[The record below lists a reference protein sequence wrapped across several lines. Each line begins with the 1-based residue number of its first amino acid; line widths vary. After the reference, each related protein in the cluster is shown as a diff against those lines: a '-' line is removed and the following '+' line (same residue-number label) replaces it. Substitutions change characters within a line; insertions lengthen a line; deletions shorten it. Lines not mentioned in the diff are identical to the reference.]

1 MNRSALALIILFAT
15 VTLGLPDAKATSCAP
30 VAIDSAAY
38 PNQIA
43 LSARGGSIWANTNVD
58 QYAATGGLW
67 FAERPVGTDG
77 FARSDYSA
85 LVTDSDMVLTLR
97 QTVTS
102 KVANSDGK
110 TISDAQA
117 RWKIVGEPGGPS
129 TFDVKIDTYRVISWG
144 KIVLPVG
151 STASVTLDGVS
162 YKRAGVYHSPTMLSA
177 VPVDVWQSPIALSSQ
192 IDLPGIGTIST
203 TTVVVISVECGT
215 SEDGDN
221 PIDDE
226 GGWGGPPDF
235 PENPCEPFPGCVFP
249 APPELGGGGGSP
261 CGDGPTDGPC
271 EIDEWDNDGDG
282 GSPNG
287 DQGCCIDPAPP
298 NVGPGVFMHLT
309 TGNIWTLVP
318 VFRTYA
324 YGHTELDFHLRYDSI
339 RKDTDSVVGYGWTH
353 SYNRW
358 IEEVSYA
365 GKTYAVYHDAAG
377 RRHAFQVDA
386 VGNCIPPIGR
396 GFGLIRVPD
405 GASYYYELVR
415 PNGVVEVFDG
425 PGWKLSEIR
434 DRRGRTTYLTYT
446 NGKLT
451 EIRSPHNRV
460 ATLTYDANNRVYEV
474 FQPGGEKT
482 VLTYTNGNLTDI
494 KDPRL
499 KSMAYQYD
507 GSRRVTRETLRN
519 GKYYT
524 VEYGSGYRAIKDS
537 LGMVMH
543 KLVHAI
549 GIPSTPSGGMISG
562 FLLHEVPDGQDSDT
576 NPEIWQVQR
585 DNLGRLIKIIA
596 PEYRVLTLR
605 YGGPNDGVAKRNRLI
620 EQTDARGNTRKF
632 EWDAKGN
639 LIKLTDEANNE
650 TNYEYLDVHVSG
662 LRTKKIEPDQD
673 AWEYHH
679 AQENSSTSLIGDLIE
694 IVDPLVET
702 PTDARV
708 LFAYET
714 WPDDAGSPPVPLP
727 GRVHRLT
734 RTDRNGNQTIW
745 EYDPSG
751 NLTTFTRV
759 AGDPS
764 TGADLVTTYECDV
777 MGRLTRRTVDRGTGY
792 TPRYVVTAWDW
803 DVNGRLESITDD
815 PTPGLNL
822 VHSATYDDH
831 GNLEVLTNPRGFQTR
846 FFYDHRNR
854 RWKIRQADNGASPR
868 ETQIVYGDDDNIR
881 RIRDARGNWTD
892 FTYDKQ
898 DHLVQVTDAEGYVTF
913 FTPDENGNVLT
924 VQRGLTVGPSP
935 TSLYRVDFD
944 YDALNRTIQRV
955 VDEGASPHLNLVTL
969 YDYATTGGGCGCGGT
984 PGKQLLHSVIDPA
997 GKYTYLHY
1005 DKLDRLTKVV
1015 RKVGIGDTD
1024 PEPNSDDAVI
1034 SYEYDPAGNLLAV
1047 TGAEGELTEYDY
1059 DAANRLWKIRN
1070 IDTVELPNVVL
1081 ETILGRD
1088 GADNV
1093 TGMAVPGGNNYYLTY
1108 DAAKR
1113 LTTVEDDGLGSLKT
1127 LVQFGRD
1134 ANGNATTRST
1144 AIAGQTWT
1152 YEFNDFDE
1160 PWREYDP
1167 IVEPPPGGDRYTEF
1181 AYDANG
1187 NLTQVTDR
1195 NLVVTKREYDKL
1207 NRLTKVTED
1216 FGGTDPT
1223 TANTNTYIEY
1233 NGAVQTKLKDHDL
1246 NTTEYQYDAALRL
1259 WKVIYPDDGGTGGG
1273 TVTLGYYPSGKL
1285 WTRTTQDGVVTTYTY
1300 NDLHQLTGR
1309 SYSTPSQPAESFAFD
1324 RSGRLLA
1331 ADKTGVAEVDFV
1343 FDKIG
1348 RLRTETLR
1356 YLPSHDAYTT
1366 KYDYTVTGNGATR
1379 TITYPGGPTGVASG
1393 RVVVETYD
1401 RRLRQTDINGG
1412 TGVGTTWGYDDADR
1426 RDAYQRAN
1434 GVAGQVDFD
1443 LNNRITHILADDTT
1457 GTPATLVQLGYGY
1470 DPHGNRLWTDNLL
1483 KPDRSEIYQY
1493 DARNR
1498 LTNFRRGTIQW
1509 NSGVLSI
1516 PNPLAHAQIPGAQTW
1531 LLDRRGN
1538 WLEFTEQVGSPL
1550 VSTTQNRAVANGANE
1565 YGQFTID
1572 GVPGDSPDHDAKG
1585 NLLRDPYAPNY
1596 GTSELG
1602 QQYVYDA
1609 ENRLIQV
1616 STDNMTPEPLLDIEY
1631 DALGRRI
1638 ESTDHTGASSPCE
1651 GGTQPVTTRHVYAGI
1666 QAIEEYL
1673 WCDAVPAAWKL
1684 AREFIWG
1691 PRFPEPVAMIDHT
1704 EAGDITD
1711 PGTPE
1716 VLHYVQDVLGST
1728 IALTDASGA
1737 AVERYTYEP
1746 YGRTVIEDGA
1756 QVVPRSRSSYAN
1768 CLLWTGQRYDPCVG
1782 LYSFPLR
1789 IHSPSLGRWL
1799 QRDPL
1804 DYADGPHLYAYVNGN
1819 PIVMFDPLGDSG
1831 VSTNSLPPALV
1842 AIIVRADQLAAQAA
1856 AALAAGNPAEAQRL
1870 LGLAQREYELALS
1883 LAAQLSVNAPRLQ
1896 QLTVQSQNLVSGLQR
1911 AINAARIDPGF
1922 LANLSQ
1928 RARDLLQNAL
1938 NAIKDHLGNLDLK
1951 AAIEQIKTGIKVK
1964 GYDQLKEVLDALKSI
1979 ASAVDALK
1987 SQLQHLRTV
1996 GGDANLIKQIEAQIA
2011 ALRDLYNQIVQQL
2024 MAAGLSNCPGAMK

>member
-1 MNRSALALIILFAT
+1 M
-15 VTLGLPDAKATSCAP
+15 
-30 VAIDSAAY
+30 
-38 PNQIA
+38 
-43 LSARGGSIWANTNVD
+43 
-58 QYAATGGLW
+58 
-67 FAERPVGTDG
+67 
-77 FARSDYSA
+77 
-85 LVTDSDMVLTLR
+85 
-97 QTVTS
+97 
-102 KVANSDGK
+102 
-110 TISDAQA
+110 
-117 RWKIVGEPGGPS
+117 
-129 TFDVKIDTYRVISWG
+129 
-144 KIVLPVG
+144 
-151 STASVTLDGVS
+151 
-162 YKRAGVYHSPTMLSA
+162 
-177 VPVDVWQSPIALSSQ
+177 
-192 IDLPGIGTIST
+192 
-203 TTVVVISVECGT
+203 
-215 SEDGDN
+215 
-221 PIDDE
+221 
-226 GGWGGPPDF
+226 
-235 PENPCEPFPGCVFP
+235 
-249 APPELGGGGGSP
+249 
-261 CGDGPTDGPC
+261 
-271 EIDEWDNDGDG
+271 
-282 GSPNG
+282 
-287 DQGCCIDPAPP
+287 
-298 NVGPGVFMHLT
+298 
-309 TGNIWTLVP
+309 
-318 VFRTYA
+318 
-324 YGHTELDFHLRYDSI
+324 
-339 RKDTDSVVGYGWTH
+339 
-353 SYNRW
+353 
-358 IEEVSYA
+358 
-365 GKTYAVYHDAAG
+365 
-377 RRHAFQVDA
+377 
-386 VGNCIPPIGR
+386 
-396 GFGLIRVPD
+396 
-405 GASYYYELVR
+405 
-415 PNGVVEVFDG
+415 
-425 PGWKLSEIR
+425 
-434 DRRGRTTYLTYT
+434 
-446 NGKLT
+446 
-451 EIRSPHNRV
+451 
-460 ATLTYDANNRVYEV
+460 
-474 FQPGGEKT
+474 
-482 VLTYTNGNLTDI
+482 
-494 KDPRL
+494 
-499 KSMAYQYD
+499 
-507 GSRRVTRETLRN
+507 
-519 GKYYT
+519 
-524 VEYGSGYRAIKDS
+524 
-537 LGMVMH
+537 
-543 KLVHAI
+543 
-549 GIPSTPSGGMISG
+549 
-562 FLLHEVPDGQDSDT
+562 
-576 NPEIWQVQR
+576 
-585 DNLGRLIKIIA
+585 
-596 PEYRVLTLR
+596 
-605 YGGPNDGVAKRNRLI
+605 
-620 EQTDARGNTRKF
+620 
-632 EWDAKGN
+632 
-639 LIKLTDEANNE
+639 
-650 TNYEYLDVHVSG
+650 NYEYLDAHVSG

-708 LFAYET
+708 TFAYET
-714 WPDDAGSPPVPLP
+714 WPDDADSPPVPLP

-745 EYDPSG
+745 EYDPRG
-751 NLTTFTRV
+751 NLTSFTRV

-792 TPRYVVTAWDW
+792 TPRFVVTAWDW

-831 GNLEVLTNPRGFQTR
+831 GNLEVLTNPRGIQTR
-846 FFYDHRNR
+846 FFYDQRNR
-854 RWKIRQADNGASPR
+854 RWKIRQADNGDSPR

-892 FTYDKQ
+892 FTYDRQ
-898 DHLVQVTDAEGYVTF
+898 DHLIQVTDAEGYVTF

-935 TSLYRVDFD
+935 TSLYRVDFE
-944 YDALNRTIQRV
+944 YDALNRTIQRI

-1059 DAANRLWKIRN
+1059 DAANRLWKIRS

-1108 DAAKR
+1108 DAAER
-1113 LTTVEDDGLGSLKT
+1113 LTDVKDDGLGSLKT

-1356 YLPSHDAYTT
+1356 YLPSNDAYTT

-1509 NSGVLSI
+1509 NSGVPSI

-1585 NLLRDPYAPNY
+1585 NLVRDPYAPNY
-1596 GTSELG
+1596 DPDGPGGIDVPPG

-1616 STDNMTPEPLLDIEY
+1616 TTDDVSPESLLDIEY
-1631 DALGRRI
+1631 DAIGRRI

-1651 GGTQPVTTRHVYAGI
+1651 GGTQPVTTRHVSAGI
-1666 QAIEEYL
+1666 QTVEEYI
-1673 WCDAVPAAWKL
+1673 WCDAGPAAWDP
-1684 AREFIWG
+1684 AREFVWG

-1704 EAGDITD
+1704 EAGDIAD
-1711 PGTPE
+1711 PATPE
-1716 VLHYVQDVLGST
+1716 VLHYVQEVLGST
-1728 IALTDASGA
+1728 IALTDSTGA
-1737 AVERYTYEP
+1737 AVERYTYDP
-1746 YGRTVIEDGA
+1746 YGKTVTEDA
-1756 QVVPRSRSSYAN
+1756 SQATIRLRSLYGN
-1768 CLLWTGQRYDPCVG
+1768 PICWTGQRFDAG
-1782 LYSFPLR
+1782 TRLYHFLFR
-1789 IHSPSLGRWL
+1789 AYSPTLGRWL
-1799 QRDPL
+1799 ARDPAGYHDGLNLYQYVSSRALSYIDPFGLAETCGPTVWALTGSWCADEEVYDAARDAFDESVWDRTKGTL
-1804 DYADGPHLYAYVNGN
+1804 DILGLGIVDGDDVLGNDHTFDEANRADARSDAVWTLVDTALSAIPLNWLGKGLRWLFPTVCFSGETLVLTNEGPKAISDIEVGDRVMTSDQSAAGPDGAWEALAKRPDDQKLVSQEAD
-1819 PIVMFDPLGDSG
+1819 IVAFQRILASAREHRSRSNKDRSGGESSEDEPDSDDTAIVPEHWRLLTLKLPSTDPAGGYIEIKTLR
-1831 VSTNSLPPALV
+1831 PALWIQSAGLRPGGTV
-1842 AIIVRADQLAAQAA
+1842 SMSVDELGARGLATICSIDPCPRIMPGPGRVVLSTYTHVHSGIVRVWTVGAAVPLETTASHPFYCVEAGGWVRADT
-1856 AALAAGNPAEAQRL
+1856 
-1870 LGLAQREYELALS
+1870 LS
-1883 LAAQLSVNAPRLQ
+1883 IGS
-1896 QLTVQSQNLVSGLQR
+1896 
-1911 AINAARIDPGF
+1911 
-1922 LANLSQ
+1922 
-1928 RARDLLQNAL
+1928 
-1938 NAIKDHLGNLDLK
+1938 
-1951 AAIEQIKTGIKVK
+1951 
-1964 GYDQLKEVLDALKSI
+1964 
-1979 ASAVDALK
+1979 
-1987 SQLQHLRTV
+1987 HLRTRGGTIQVARIERDDSARRVYNIEVESEHEFFV
-1996 GGDANLIKQIEAQIA
+1996 GSDQVLVHNAFLCT
-2011 ALRDLYNQIVQQL
+2011 
-2024 MAAGLSNCPGAMK
+2024 MAARQLWHQIWVNRLTRELAEAGINAVANGQLGKGARWFWTWLGWRVPDIIVYDAWGNIRYFIEVKTGNAIYGGLEAAKDALLKWRTYYSEQ